1 MAVSSG
7 SGGAGQPAAVQAGE
21 PAAAGEE
28 LVGWAGLDDAAV
40 LDHRDLVGL
49 GDGGQAVG
57 DDDGRPARAE
67 ALEGVGDAGLA
78 GRVQVAGGLVEGEQ
92 GRVGD
97 PGPGE
102 GDQLALP
109 GGQQRPPLA
118 DLGVVAVGQAGDDLV
133 GPDRAGG
140 RLDLGPGR
148 ARAAEADVVQ
158 DGAREQEPLLGA
170 LVLLRVPE
178 RAALGVQVGADP
190 AGLALADA
198 AVSIQ
203 HPDQATV
210 RSVAFASP
218 IGVVSLTIAP
228 GRSKVVT
235 HADAGGY
242 PHHLTGHDWARRNRR
257 LLEAEVST
265 VRRAA
270 TV

>member
-1 MAVSSG
+1 MMTG
-7 SGGAGQPAAVQAGE
+7 SAPIAL
-21 PAAAGEE
+21 AAASTSAR
-28 LVGWAGLDDAAV
+28 VAS
-40 LDHRDLVGL
+40 
-49 GDGGQAVG
+49 
-57 DDDGRPARAE
+57 GRPKRMLSATVARLLAK
-67 ALEGVGDAGLA
+67 LENRNLFW
-78 GRVQVAGGLVEGEQ
+78 
-92 GRVGD
+92 
-97 PGPGE
+97 
-102 GDQLALP
+102 
-109 GGQQRPPLA
+109 
-118 DLGVVAVGQAGDDLV
+118 
-133 GPDRAGG
+133 
-140 RLDLGPGR
+140 
-148 ARAAEADVVQ
+148 
-158 DGAREQEPLLGA
+158 GA

-210 RSVAFASP
+210 RGVAFASP

-228 GRSKVVT
+228 GRSKVT

-257 LLEAEVST
+257 LLAAEVST

>member
-1 MAVSSG
+1 VG
-7 SGGAGQPAAVQAGE
+7 DHDGGASLTQP
-21 PAAAGEE
+21 P
-28 LVGWAGLDDAAV
+28 
-40 LDHRDLVGL
+40 HRLGDPGL
-49 GDGGQAVG
+49 GG
-57 DDDGRPARAE
+57 DVE
-67 ALEGVGDAGLA
+67 
-78 GRVQVAGGLVEGEQ
+78 VAGGLVQDEDGW
-92 GRVGD
+92 VGQ
-97 PGPGE
+97 PGARE
-102 GDQLALP
+102 RDQLALARRE
-109 GGQQRPPLA
+109 QRAALT
-118 DLGVVAVGQAGDDLV
+118 DFGVVAVGE
-133 GPDRAGG
+133 GPDDWLGADRSGG
-140 RLDLGPGR
+140 GLDLGP
-148 ARAAEADVVQ
+148 ARLRSAEADVV
-158 DGAREQEPLLGA
+158 GYRGPVTGKAGEQEPLLGA

-210 RSVAFASP
+210 RGVAFASP

-228 GRSKVVT
+228 GRSKVT

-257 LLEAEVST
+257 LLAAEVST

>member
-1 MAVSSG
+1 VDGCITKA
-7 SGGAGQPAAVQAGE
+7 PAA
-21 PAAAGEE
+21 
-28 LVGWAGLDDAAV
+28 
-40 LDHRDLVGL
+40 
-49 GDGGQAVG
+49 
-57 DDDGRPARAE
+57 
-67 ALEGVGDAGLA
+67 
-78 GRVQVAGGLVEGEQ
+78 
-92 GRVGD
+92 
-97 PGPGE
+97 
-102 GDQLALP
+102 
-109 GGQQRPPLA
+109 
-118 DLGVVAVGQAGDDLV
+118 
-133 GPDRAGG
+133 DRS
-140 RLDLGPGR
+140 PGR
-148 ARAAEADVVQ
+148 ARWIVASRVQTLDGHRRGWHPAGRGPRGGQPPRPRAAWGDPGHPGRASTAIGRLPAEPWCTRCRPHAAWPVRLLPRA
-158 DGAREQEPLLGA
+158 ARTGPGHPPLAGGTHPCVRQPGRQPLLGA

-257 LLEAEVST
+257 LLAAEVST

>member
-1 MAVSSG
+1 VE
-7 SGGAGQPAAVQAGE
+7 QVGE
-21 PAAAGEE
+21 AAAAGAE
-28 LVGWAGLDDAAV
+28 LGRGAGLDDTAV

-49 GDGGQAVG
+49 GDGGQPVG
-57 DDDGRPARAE
+57 DDDGGPAGAE

-78 GRVQVAGGLVEGEQ
+78 GRVQVAGGLVQDQQ

-109 GGQQRPPLA
+109 GGQQGAPLA
-118 DLGVVAVGQAGDDLV
+118 DLGVEAVGQAGDDLV
-133 GPDRAGG
+133 GPDGPGG
-140 RLDLGPGR
+140 GLDLGPGR
-148 ARAAEADVVQ
+148 LRPAEADVVQ
-158 DGAREQEPLLGA
+158 DRAREQEPLLGA

-257 LLEAEVST
+257 LLAAEVST